1 MSSRTRGKTQV
12 RQRTLLGQKKHQV
25 QQGSEDAE
33 VSRLDQVVPGGYFKV
48 IHQRYTVLYT
58 KQEQKMAKENII

>member
-1 MSSRTRGKTQV
+1 
-12 RQRTLLGQKKHQV
+12 LLGQKKHQV